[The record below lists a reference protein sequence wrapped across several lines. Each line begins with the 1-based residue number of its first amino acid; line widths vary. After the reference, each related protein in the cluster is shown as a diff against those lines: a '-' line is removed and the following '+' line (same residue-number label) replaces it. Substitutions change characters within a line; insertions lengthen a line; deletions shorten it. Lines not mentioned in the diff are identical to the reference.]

1 MSILTGLAAEALED
15 FGDDLED
22 GVLIVPAGSKDS
34 DGQGGFTRTAQP
46 VSHPCKALVTDY
58 SDYRRQSLGI
68 PASDRQV
75 LVLGAS
81 LPAGVI
87 PLKGHKITAPDPSAG
102 GALKTFEVIAKSG
115 DPASAVYRLQ
125 AR

>member
-15 FGDDLED
+15 FGDDFED
-22 GVLIVPAGSKDS
+22 GTLTVPGQKAS
-34 DGQGGFTRTAQP
+34 DGQGGFTTGQP
-46 VSHPCKALVTDY
+46 AAHGCKALVTDY

-68 PASDRQV
+68 PANDRQV

>member
-15 FGDDLED
+15 FGDDFEEGTLT
-22 GVLIVPAGSKDS
+22 VPGQKVS
-34 DGQGGFTRTAQP
+34 DGQGGFTTSQP
-46 VSHPCKALVTDY
+46 ATHGCKALVTDY

-68 PASDRQV
+68 PANDRQV

-81 LPAGVI
+81 LPAGTI

-102 GALKTFEVIAKSG
+102 GALKTFDVIAKTG

>member
-15 FGDDLED
+15 FSDDFED
-22 GVLIVPAGSKDS
+22 GTLTVPGQKVS
-34 DGQGGFTRTAQP
+34 DGQGGFTTSQP
-46 VSHPCKALVTDY
+46 AAHGCKALVTDY
-58 SDYRRQSLGI
+58 NDYRRQSLGI
-68 PASDRQV
+68 PANDRQV

-81 LPAGVI
+81 LPAGII

-102 GALKTFEVIAKSG
+102 GALKTFDVIAKSG

>member
-15 FGDDLED
+15 FGDDFEEGTLT
-22 GVLIVPAGSKDS
+22 VPGQKVS
-34 DGQGGFTRTAQP
+34 DGQGGFTNGQP
-46 VSHPCKALVTDY
+46 ATHSCKALVTDY

-68 PASDRQV
+68 PATDRQV

-81 LPAGVI
+81 LPAGII
-87 PLKGHKITAPDPSAG
+87 PFKGHKITAPDPSAG
-102 GALKTFEVIAKSG
+102 GALKTFEVIAKTG

>member
-1 MSILTGLAAEALED
+1 MSILTGLAAEAFED
-15 FGDDLED
+15 FGDDFED
-22 GVLIVPAGSKDS
+22 GTLTVPGQKVS
-34 DGQGGFTRTAQP
+34 DGQGGFTTGQP
-46 VSHPCKALVTDY
+46 VTHGCKALVTDY

-68 PASDRQV
+68 PANDRQV

>member
-1 MSILTGLAAEALED
+1 MSILTGLAAEAHED
-15 FGDDLED
+15 FGDDFED
-22 GVLIVPAGSKDS
+22 GTLTVPGQKVS
-34 DGQGGFTRTAQP
+34 DDQGGFTTGQP
-46 VSHPCKALVTDY
+46 VTHGCKALVTDY

-68 PASDRQV
+68 PATDRQV

-87 PLKGHKITAPDPSAG
+87 PAKGHKITAPDPSNG
-102 GALKTFEVIAKSG
+102 GALKTFDIIAKTG
-115 DPASAVYRLQ
+115 DPASALYRLQ

>member
-15 FGDDLED
+15 FGDDFED
-22 GVLIVPAGSKDS
+22 GMLTVPGLKDS
-34 DGQGGFTRTAQP
+34 DGQGGFTRGQP
-46 VSHPCKALVTDY
+46 VTHGCKTLVTDY

-68 PASDRQV
+68 PATDRQV

-81 LPAGVI
+81 LPSGVI

>member
-15 FGDDLED
+15 FGDDFED
-22 GVLIVPAGSKDS
+22 GTLTVPGQKVS
-34 DGQGGFTRTAQP
+34 DGQGGFITGQP
-46 VSHPCKALVTDY
+46 ITHGCKALVTDY

-68 PASDRQV
+68 PATDRQV

-81 LPAGVI
+81 LPPGAI

>member
-15 FGDDLED
+15 FGDDFED
-22 GVLIVPAGSKDS
+22 GTLTVPGQKVS
-34 DGQGGFTRTAQP
+34 DGQGGFTTSQP
-46 VSHPCKALVTDY
+46 ATHGCKALVTDY

-68 PASDRQV
+68 PATDRQV

-81 LPAGVI
+81 LPAGII

>member
-1 MSILTGLAAEALED
+1 MSIVTGLAAEALED
-15 FGDDLED
+15 FGDDFES
-22 GVLIVPAGSKDS
+22 GVLTVPSQKVS
-34 DGQGGFTRTAQP
+34 DGQGGFTTGQP
-46 VSHPCKALVTDY
+46 VTHGCKTLVTDY
-58 SDYRRQSLGI
+58 TDYRRQSLGI
-68 PASDRQV
+68 PATDRQV

-81 LPAGVI
+81 LPAGLI

>member
-15 FGDDLED
+15 FGDDFED
-22 GVLIVPAGSKDS
+22 GTLTVPGQKVS
-34 DGQGGFTRTAQP
+34 DGQGGFTTSQP
-46 VSHPCKALVTDY
+46 ATHGCKVLVTDY

-68 PASDRQV
+68 PATDRQV

-81 LPAGVI
+81 LPAGII

-102 GALKTFEVIAKSG
+102 GALKTFEVIAKTG